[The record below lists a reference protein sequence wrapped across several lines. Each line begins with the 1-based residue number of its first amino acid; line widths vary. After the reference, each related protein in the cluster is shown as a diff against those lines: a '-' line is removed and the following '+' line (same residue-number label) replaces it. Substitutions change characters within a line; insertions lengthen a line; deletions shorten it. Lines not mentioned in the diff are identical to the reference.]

1 MDAMRRLV
9 KHPAGL
15 SHGFWIPLVVAVVI
29 LLAVPVGTAG
39 ATTPV
44 ADSLDGPSDVAEA
57 YIDAFQQKEWTRCA
71 DLMHPDALQSLKDV
85 LVDAVASDSLSGLPG
100 ALYGTGAPR
109 ETIRFA
115 PPEELYARMLEV
127 VYQRAPEA
135 SDVLDG
141 FSARI
146 LGQVQETD
154 RLVHVVA
161 RTTVRGAADV
171 TQVEV
176 FTVQRFRNT
185 WRMNLTTDIQDIGR
199 RIGN

>member
-1 MDAMRRLV
+1 MNQTFCTTLLALLMIAWISLE
-9 KHPAGL
+9 
-15 SHGFWIPLVVAVVI
+15 SHGR
-29 LLAVPVGTAG
+29 TA
-39 ATTPV
+39 PV
-44 ADSLDGPSDVAEA
+44 ADSLDGPSDVAAA
-57 YIDAFQQKEWTRCA
+57 YIEAFQQRKWTRCA
-71 DLMHPDALQSLKDV
+71 DLMHPEALQSLKDV
-85 LVDAVASDSLSGLPG
+85 LVKAVASDSLSGLPD
-100 ALYGTGAPR
+100 ALYGNGTPP

-141 FSARI
+141 FSAQV
-146 LGQVQETD
+146 LGEVQETD

-161 RTTVRGAADV
+161 RTNVRGVSEV

-176 FTVQRFRNT
+176 FTVQKFRDT

-199 RIGN
+199 RID